1 MIGVDEEFGVLLRAA
16 RREAGLSQRQLA
28 ERAGVSL
35 AAVRDLEQGRTRRPH
50 PQSVEALA
58 GGLRLAGPR
67 ATAFRL
73 AAARE
78 QAPSAPTRPPARP
91 PAKAPV
97 KAQTEAQTE
106 AQSEAQTKA
115 TATGQRPSRVRAGG
129 DLPVRVSVLGTTAVH
144 RGAYP
149 VAIGSTRQRLLLGRL
164 ALSANTAV
172 AVSELVDLLWD
183 VEPPAAPAHAVHT
196 HVSRLRTALDPG
208 NTNRSGLIGRTPGG
222 YRLNLTADQLD
233 LAGFRQQAE
242 RARMAPPAEAL
253 DLMEATLAVWR
264 GSPLADVPQL
274 RHHPLVTAVA
284 NERVAVAL
292 RFADAALAAGQP
304 DRCLPVLRELA
315 MADPL
320 HEPLHARLVA
330 ALAAGDLQ
338 AAALTVY
345 ADIRRRL
352 VEDLG
357 VEPGPEL
364 ADAHRRVLRQ
374 ETAGPGTVPAV
385 APVVPAQLPPD
396 VPGFAGRRAE
406 LAELDRIAGTG
417 PAAQPSAVVIA
428 AISGTAGVGKT
439 ALAIR
444 WAHQVRDRYPDGQVY
459 LNLRGCD
466 PEEPMSSTDALR
478 RLLRA
483 LGVAGADLPADT
495 DERSARYR
503 TQIADRRMLI
513 LLDNA
518 SSVEQVRPLLPGTAS
533 CTVLV
538 TSRDR
543 LAGLVAVHGAHRVD
557 LDLLS
562 VVDAGALLRRLI
574 GARAEAEP
582 GAAVALAELCAR
594 LPLAL
599 RVVAELV
606 VSRRGATLAELVA
619 ELGDQRLRL
628 ALLDAGGDPRGSVPA
643 AFSWSLRHLPPAV
656 AHLFVL
662 VALHPGGDIDVYAA
676 AALADVTVPE
686 ASRMLWLLVRGRM
699 LDVTTGGRFGM
710 HDLLRA
716 YALGLAEDTAVH
728 DARSRLF
735 EHCTAAAAAAMD
747 VLFPA
752 ERRHRPA
759 VPPTATT
766 PPLPDREAARAWL
779 DAELPGLSAVVRFTA
794 RHGWPGHAG
803 ILARTLFR
811 LLAGGSAEEALVV
824 HQAAHDAAEL
834 AGDRP
839 AAAYADL
846 GLGATQ
852 QQLGRLTTAAGHFA
866 RARVVLEQ
874 AGDLV
879 GAARALLGLGAVQQ
893 RLHRYQAAAGHYSTA
908 LAMFRSQRDDAG
920 VGRTLINLGMV
931 RHRLGDF
938 EAAAGHHQE
947 AIAVHR
953 RIGDRTGEATALT
966 DLGIIEVRL
975 GQPRRAAERHT
986 RSLALFLEAGDRNG
1000 EAWAR
1005 NGLGEAATADGRP
1018 ADALA
1023 HHTAALDTA
1032 VRAGLRDQ
1040 QARAHAGLGHVHR
1053 ASSEQDLARE
1063 HFARALAL
1071 YNDLGV
1077 PEATQLRD
1085 ELAATSN

>member
-16 RREAGLSQRQLA
+16 RRAAGLSQRQLA
-28 ERAGVSL
+28 ELAGMSL
-35 AAVRDLEQGRTRRPH
+35 AAVRDLEQGRTRRPQ

-58 GGLRLAGPR
+58 GGLRLTGPQ

-73 AAARE
+73 AAAR
-78 QAPSAPTRPPARP
+78 QPAAPAPAVASIRDAAPRQRPAR
-91 PAKAPV
+91 A
-97 KAQTEAQTE
+97 
-106 AQSEAQTKA
+106 
-115 TATGQRPSRVRAGG
+115 RGG
-129 DLPVRVSVLGTTAVH
+129 AELPVRVSVLGAAAVH
-144 RGAYP
+144 RGAHL
-149 VAIGSTRQRLLLGRL
+149 VAIGSARQRLLLGRL

-183 VEPPAAPAHAVHT
+183 VDPPAAPAHAVHT
-196 HVSRLRTALDPG
+196 YVSRLRTALDPD
-208 NTNRSGLIGRTPGG
+208 NTDRAGLIERTPGG

-233 LAGFRQQAE
+233 LAGFRQRVE
-242 RARMAPPAEAL
+242 RARAAAPAEAL
-253 DLMEATLAVWR
+253 DLLEAALAVWR

-304 DRCLPVLRELA
+304 GRCLPVLRELT

-320 HEPLHARLVA
+320 HEPLHARLIA

-338 AAALTVY
+338 AAALAVY

-357 VEPGPEL
+357 VEPGPDL
-364 ADAHRRVLRQ
+364 IDAHRRVLRQ
-374 ETAGPGTVPAV
+374 ETAGPGPVPAA

-444 WAHQVRDRYPDGQVY
+444 WAHRVRDRYPDGQVY
-459 LNLRGCD
+459 VNLRGYD

-483 LGVAGADLPADT
+483 LGVAGADLPADA
-495 DERSARYR
+495 DERAARYR

-562 VVDAGALLRRLI
+562 VVEAGALLRRLI
-574 GARAEAEP
+574 GVRAEAEP
-582 GAAVALAELCAR
+582 GSAVALAELCAR

-628 ALLDAGGDPRGSVPA
+628 SLLDAGGDPRGSVPA

-662 VALHPGGDIDVYAA
+662 VALHPGGDVDVYAA
-676 AALADVTVPE
+676 AALADVTVPD
-686 ASRMLWLLVRGRM
+686 ARRMLWLLVRGRM
-699 LDVTTGGRFGM
+699 LDVTAGERFGM

-716 YALGLAEDTAVH
+716 YALGLAD
-728 DARSRLF
+728 DAAAHAARTRLF
-735 EHCTAAAAAAMD
+735 EHCAAAAAAAMD

-752 ERRHRPA
+752 ECRHRPA

-766 PPLPDREAARAWL
+766 PPLPDRAAARAWL
-779 DAELPGLSAVVRFTA
+779 DAELPGLTAVVRYTA
-794 RHGWPGHAG
+794 RHGWPVHAG
-803 ILARTLFR
+803 VLARTLFR
-811 LLAGGSAEEALVV
+811 YLAGGSAEEALVV

-839 AAAYADL
+839 GAAYADL

-852 QQLGRLTTAAGHFA
+852 QQLGRLTTAAGHFTRA
-866 RARVVLEQ
+866 RAVLDQ
-874 AGDLV
+874 AGDPV
-879 GAARALLGLGAVQQ
+879 GAARALVGLGAVEQ
-893 RLHRYQAAAGHYSTA
+893 RLHRYEVAAGHFGAA
-908 LAMFRSQRDDAG
+908 LAIFRSQRDDAG

-931 RHRLGDF
+931 RYQLGDF
-938 EAAAGHHQE
+938 ETAAGHHRE

-966 DLGIIEVRL
+966 DLGIIEVHL
-975 GQPRRAAERHT
+975 GQPRRAAERHS
-986 RSLALFLEAGDRNG
+986 RSLALFLEAGDRHG

-1005 NGLGEAATADGRP
+1005 NGLGEAAAAADRP

-1040 QARAHAGLGHVHR
+1040 QARAHAGLGHAHR
-1053 ASSEQDLARE
+1053 ASFEPDLARE

-1071 YNDLGV
+1071 YDDLGV
-1077 PEATQLRD
+1077 PEAAQLRD
-1085 ELAATSN
+1085 ELAATPD